1 MLDLMKKLKIL
12 VVDDSALNRELLAEM
27 LSDDYKITEAQNG
40 QEAVEL
46 LADHWQEY
54 RLVLLDINMP
64 VMDGYEVLRYMKAH
78 NWLES
83 LPVIAVSAETG
94 EDNIGLAYELGVSDY
109 FKRPFD
115 ILAVRR
121 RVRNTIALYDKIS
134 GNLQDAVGMLS
145 SFFLRILKVNLTTD
159 NYWVL
164 KNNEK
169 ENQGLFDKIASF
181 SGCLQEYAGQGYIYP
196 EDLEEYQQFCD
207 VGRLRKY
214 FADGNQQ
221 ARQHFRYRIGQEYRW
236 VSMELLRST
245 EYQDREQLIVLYMR
259 DINDDY
265 MRQIDVVMRHV
276 TESSGVVTL
285 NISQNRCVSA
295 SGMRETMRVT
305 DSSETIDSYVN
316 RVAQGILFEKDRE
329 RFCSVFGRENLLA
342 CFEKGETSV
351 VMEQS
356 IVCNPNEDL
365 RMYRITV
372 ELLRNSCSGEVEGVL
387 YFTDIT
393 DIYLSDAMLSILYE
407 KSYEMIATINMRRET
422 IVVNA
427 AENFSIS
434 QYLSDGQKYREFV
447 ENRVKCRVA
456 AKDRRALAHIASL
469 KTIREKL
476 EQSDTYSFTVQFF
489 DKNGAGDDRLKRC
502 TFLYLNKPY
511 GIVVSTLED
520 ITDLTGRDV
529 LTGGYNRQGFMHR
542 TKEILREA
550 GEDERFAVL
559 FFNIKGF
566 KAVNELF
573 GTERGDGVLKDLSA
587 TLNGSKLH
595 PEITARIE
603 ADRFACLVRTENLDA
618 EVLTALCEQKVTQG
632 RRTLHL
638 HLRCGVFY
646 VEDRTMP
653 VDGMLNRAKLAK
665 KNIRDEYIQPYR
677 VYDQSMS
684 NSYLDSAELSG
695 ELVESIQKKQFEV
708 YYQPVV
714 DSKTGKIISAEAL
727 VRWNHPVKGMISP
740 GIFIPALEASGQISE
755 LSSYVIEEVKAFVR
769 GRLDCGLETVP
780 VSINLSWMDF
790 YDETMI
796 GGIISQLQSGELPRG
811 LIRFEITETSYAAL
825 ERNRI
830 DVINAMRKEGAKI
843 LLDDF
848 GSGYSS
854 FGMLRDYNFDILK
867 IDMSF
872 VRRIETN
879 AKTCSILR
887 FLIGMAHEMGILLI
901 AEGAETEAQ
910 TAFLRDNGCDYIQ
923 GYYFSKPVPQAVF
936 GGLLDAKE
944 PLPKRKPQNQ
954 G

>member
-1 MLDLMKKLKIL
+1 MKKQKIL
-12 VVDDSALNRELLAEM
+12 VVDDSALNRELLSEM
-27 LSDDYKITEAQNG
+27 LSDDYKISEAQNG
-40 QEAVEL
+40 QEAIEL

-94 EDNIGLAYELGVSDY
+94 EDNVGLAYELGVSDY

-159 NYWVL
+159 TYWML

-169 ENQGLFDKIASF
+169 EKQGTFDKIATF
-181 SGCLQEYAGQGYIYP
+181 SSRQQEYAKQGYIHQ
-196 EDLEEYQQFCD
+196 EDIEEYLQFYD
-207 VGRLRKY
+207 IERLRKY

-221 ARQHFRYRIGQEYRW
+221 ARQHFRYRIGQEYHW

-245 EYQDREQLIVLYMR
+245 EYQDEDQLVVLYVR

-295 SGMRETMRVT
+295 SGTRDAMRVAG
-305 DSSETIDSYVN
+305 SSETIDSYVN
-316 RVAQGILFEKDRE
+316 RVSQGILFENERE
-329 RFCSVFGRENLLA
+329 RFCRVFGRENLLMS
-342 CFEKGETSV
+342 FEKGETSV
-351 VMEQS
+351 VLEQS
-356 IVCNPNEDL
+356 IVCAPNKDL
-365 RMYRITV
+365 RMYRITA
-372 ELLRNSCSGEVEGVL
+372 ELLRNSCSGEIESVL
-387 YFTDIT
+387 YYTDIT
-393 DIYLSDAMLSILYE
+393 EVYLSDMMLRMLYE
-407 KSYEMIATINMRRET
+407 KSYEMIAIINIRRET
-422 IVVNA
+422 IIPGVA
-427 AENFSIS
+427 SDFSIS
-434 QYLSDGQKYREFV
+434 HCLNAEQEYQEFI
-447 ENRVKCRVA
+447 EKRVKKFLLE
-456 AKDRRALAHIASL
+456 KDRVEFAHAASL
-469 KTIREKL
+469 KVIQEKL
-476 EQSDTYSFTVQFF
+476 EQSDTYSFTVQLL
-489 DKNGAGDDRLKRC
+489 DGSGAGDGRLKRC
-502 TFLYLNKPY
+502 TFFYLNKPY
-511 GIVVSTLED
+511 RIVVSTLED

-529 LTGGYNRQGFMHR
+529 LTGGYNRQGFMQR
-542 TKEILREA
+542 TKAILNEA
-550 GEDERFAVL
+550 GENEQFAVL

-573 GTERGDGVLKDLSA
+573 GTEKGDGVLKDLSA
-587 TLNGSKLH
+587 TLNASKLH
-595 PEITARIE
+595 PEVTARIE
-603 ADRFACLVRTENLDA
+603 ADRFACLVRTENLNP
-618 EVLTALCEQKVTQG
+618 EILTTLCEQRVIKD
-632 RRTLHL
+632 RKTLHI

-646 VEDRTMP
+646 VQDRTMP

-665 KNIRDEYIQPYR
+665 KNIKDEYIQPYR
-677 VYDQSMS
+677 VYDESMS
-684 NSYLDSAELSG
+684 NSYLDSAELSS
-695 ELVESIQKKQFEV
+695 ELYEGIQKKQFEV

-714 DSKTGKIISAEAL
+714 DSRTGKTISAEAL
-727 VRWNHPVKGMISP
+727 VRWKHPVKGMISP
-740 GIFIPALEASGQISE
+740 GIFIPALEESGQISE
-755 LSSYVIEEVKAFVR
+755 LSSYVIEEVKAFIR
-769 GRLDCGLETVP
+769 SRLDSGLETVP

-790 YDETMI
+790 YDEAMI
-796 GGIISQLQSGELPRG
+796 GSIIEQLQSGALPQG

-825 ERNRI
+825 EGNRI
-830 DVINAMRKEGAKI
+830 EVLNAMRKEGAKI

-867 IDMSF
+867 IDMGF

-879 AKTCSILR
+879 AKTRSILR
-887 FLIGMAHEMGILLI
+887 FLIAMAHEMDISLV

-910 TAFLRDNGCDYIQ
+910 VAFLRENGCDYIQ
-923 GYYFSKPVPQAVF
+923 GYYFSKPVPQEAF
-936 GGLLDAKE
+936 GQILDAKK
-944 PLPKRKPQNQ
+944 PLPEHWQQNQ

>member
-1 MLDLMKKLKIL
+1 MKKQKIL

-27 LSDDYKITEAQNG
+27 LSDDYKISEARNG

-64 VMDGYEVLRYMKAH
+64 VMDGYEVLRYMRAH

-83 LPVIAVSAETG
+83 LPVIAISAETG

-115 ILAVRR
+115 IVAVRR

-159 NYWVL
+159 TYWVL

-169 ENQGLFDKIASF
+169 QGLFDKITAF
-181 SGCLQEYAGQGYIYP
+181 SGRLQEYANQGYIYP
-196 EDLEEYQQFCD
+196 EDMEEYRQFCD
-207 VGRLRKY
+207 IERLRKY

-245 EYQDREQLIVLYMR
+245 EYQDGEQLIVLYMR

-295 SGMRETMRVT
+295 SGMRETMRMLDT
-305 DSSETIDSYVN
+305 PETIDSYVT
-316 RVAQGILFEKDRE
+316 RVSRGILFEKDRE
-329 RFCSVFGRENLLA
+329 RFCSIFGSKNLLES
-342 CFEKGETSV
+342 FEKGETSV

-356 IVCNPNEDL
+356 ILSGPDGQL

-372 ELLRNSCSGEVEGVL
+372 EVFRNSCSDEVEGVL

-407 KSYEMIATINMRRET
+407 KSYEMIAIINMRREM
-422 IVVNA
+422 IVANA

-434 QYLSDGQKYREFV
+434 QYLGDGQTYQEFAQK
-447 ENRVKCRVA
+447 RVKRRVA
-456 AKDRRALAHIASL
+456 EKDRRALAHMASL
-469 KTIREKL
+469 KTIREEL
-476 EQSDTYSFTVQFF
+476 EQSDTYSFTIQLF
-489 DKNGAGDDRLKRC
+489 DENGEGDGRLKRC

-511 GIVVSTLED
+511 GIVVATLED

-542 TKEILREA
+542 TKEILKEA
-550 GEDERFAVL
+550 GENERFAVL

-573 GTERGDGVLKDLSA
+573 GTEKGDGVLKDLSD
-587 TLNGSKLH
+587 TLNDSNLH

-603 ADRFACLVRTENLDA
+603 ADRFACLVRTENLSP
-618 EVLTALCEQKVTQG
+618 ETLTALCEQQVTKG
-632 RRTLHL
+632 RKTLHL
-638 HLRCGVFY
+638 HLRCGIFY

-677 VYDQSMS
+677 VYDESMS
-684 NSYLDSAELSG
+684 NSYLDSAELAG

-714 DSKTGKIISAEAL
+714 DSKTGKIVSAEAL

-740 GIFIPALEASGQISE
+740 GIFIPALEESGQISE
-755 LSSYVIEEVKAFVR
+755 LSSYVIEEVKAFVKSR
-769 GRLDCGLETVP
+769 QAGGMETVP

-796 GGIISQLQSGELPRG
+796 GGIISQLQSGELPQG
-811 LIRFEITETSYAAL
+811 MIRFEITETSYAAL
-825 ERNRI
+825 EGNRI
-830 DVINAMRKEGAKI
+830 GVINAMRKEGARI

-879 AKTCSILR
+879 AKTRSILR
-887 FLIGMAHEMGILLI
+887 FLIAMAHEMGISLI

-910 TAFLRDNGCDYIQ
+910 IAFLRDNGCDYIQ

-936 GGLLDAKE
+936 GSLLDAKE
-944 PLPKRKPQNQ
+944 PLPQNQ